1 MLKLPL
7 TKQIVIIVG
16 GSGRHAAVVHEAAI
30 LSGRRVAGFVAVEEG
45 IGRPLLDCEYLGG
58 PDMLLDRSFL
68 RKAAFVPACG
78 SNVLRQFITS
88 LLCDAGAELETVLH
102 PSAII
107 SPSAVIEQGSVILA
121 GAIVG
126 PSARLGRATI
136 VNYAASVDHD
146 CLIGDC
152 VNICPGVRL
161 GGAVHVE
168 QGAFVGLNA
177 CILPG
182 RHIGENAI
190 IGAGSVVIQNVAPG
204 CTVAG
209 NPARP
214 LP

>member
-1 MLKLPL
+1 M
-7 TKQIVIIVG
+7 TEQIVIVVG

-30 LSGRRVAGFVAVEEG
+30 LSGLGVAGFVAVEEG

-58 PDMLLDRSFL
+58 PDMLQNRSFL
-68 RKAAFVPACG
+68 GKAAFVPACG
-78 SNVLRQFITS
+78 SNVLRQSITS
-88 LLCDAGAELETVLH
+88 LLCNAGAELATVLH

-136 VNYAASVDHD
+136 VNHAAIVDHD

-177 CILPG
+177 CVLPG
-182 RHIGENAI
+182 RRIGQNAI
-190 IGAGSVVIQNVAPG
+190 IGAGSVVIQDVVSG